1 MKFTLPLS
9 GHTPRVLTGLVLA
22 ALLVT
27 ALVFRGLFLYF
38 LLVAVTL
45 AALLEFFLL
54 FWPGKSKMC
63 QKILGLVLGYAFL
76 HVSSSDRAIME
87 IFPIWGAVHIQ
98 LIAILFFAFA
108 VAAVSFLVDYGRGND
123 AARLEHHAILPLGL
137 LYIPCSMSLAFSI
150 PRVEVLWIVVA
161 ATAASDTFAYYAG
174 CLFGKHKIWPRV
186 SPKKSWEGSIGGF
199 IGCTLVVVLLA
210 GFFFRFGPAVGDTN
224 GYRGWAWLGIG
235 MLLNIAAQTGDFFE
249 SALKRTCNVKDSS
262 TLLPGHGGVL
272 DRIDSLLFVL
282 PACWVAAMLI
292 ETCFHITL
300 IP

>member
-9 GHTPRVLTGLVLA
+9 GHTPRVLTGLTLA
-22 ALLVT
+22 ALLVA

-54 FWPGKSKMC
+54 FWPGKSKIC
-63 QKILGLVLGYAFL
+63 QKILGLALGYAFL
-76 HVSSSDRAIME
+76 HTSSSNRVVME
-87 IFPIWGAVHIQ
+87 IFPILGAVHIK
-98 LIAILFFAFA
+98 LMTILFFSFI

-123 AARLEHHAILPLGL
+123 AARLEQHAVLPLGL
-137 LYIPCSMSLAFSI
+137 LYIPCSMSLALAI
-150 PRVEVLWIVVA
+150 PRVEALWIAVA
-161 ATAASDTFAYYAG
+161 ATAASDTFAYYTG

-210 GFFFRFGPAVGDTN
+210 GFFFRFSPTLGDIH
-224 GYRGWAWLGIG
+224 GQRVWAWLAMG
-235 MLLNIAAQTGDFFE
+235 MILNIAAQAGDFFE

-282 PACWVAAMLI
+282 PTYWVVSMLI
-292 ETCFHITL
+292 ETCFNITL